1 MQFNFLQKKSFSYSK
16 SSRQDRR
23 RKSIV
28 FTSENSSLPAS
39 MYGGDR
45 KNGDKQSQDIVPPAV
60 HLQLLQIQIFIP

>member
-1 MQFNFLQKKSFSYSK
+1 MQFNFLQKNSFSYSK

-39 MYGGDR
+39 MCGA
-45 KNGDKQSQDIVPPAV
+45 DKDIVPLAL
-60 HLQLLQIQIFIP
+60 HLQLLQLQIFIPLRRLQIS